1 MGYALLAD
9 LIVIVHLAYVA
20 FVIAGT
26 VLVLTGALLRWRWIR
41 NPVFRVVHLLAIT
54 VVAVQAAVGVI
65 CPLTEWE
72 TALRRRA
79 GQQVEADISFVGRLV
94 RDVLYY
100 DVSPRALTITYV
112 IFALLVFATL
122 LIVPLRWRR
131 RG

>member
-9 LIVIVHLAYVA
+9 LVVIVHLAYVA

-26 VLVLTGALLRWRWIR
+26 VLVLMGALLRWRWIR
-41 NPVFRVVHLLAIT
+41 NPVFRVLHLLAIAL
-54 VVAVQAAVGVI
+54 VVVQATVGAI

-72 TALRRRA
+72 AALRRRA

-100 DVSPRALTITYV
+100 DVSPRALTIIYV
-112 IFALLVFATL
+112 LLALLVVATL
-122 LIVPLRWRR
+122 LIVPPRWRR

>member
-1 MGYALLAD
+1 MVAD
-9 LIVIVHLAYVA
+9 LVVIVHLAYVA

-41 NPVFRVVHLLAIT
+41 NPVFRVLHLLAIA

-72 TALRRRA
+72 VALRRRA

-94 RDVLYY
+94 REVLFY
-100 DVSPRALTITYV
+100 DVSPRALTIIYV
-112 IFALLVFATL
+112 IFAVLVAATL
-122 LIVPLRWRR
+122 LIVPPRWRG

>member
-9 LIVIVHLAYVA
+9 LSVIVHLAYVA

-94 RDVLYY
+94 RDVLYS